1 MRLTSSP
8 NRGDHG
14 EECSSSL
21 IGPETT
27 VLLAP
32 FDAAYVEIPKVAC
45 SSLKVAFAQMLG
57 VSLEAAGGNPHAVE
71 FPSPGSDGATEDRLY
86 PGLFTFTFVRNPWD
100 RLVSC
105 YRDKIGGE
113 VDDFTGFSEDAGVAY
128 CLARF
133 DEFTAGM
140 SFDAFVRAVAAIPDE
155 RADAHFRSQNTFVR
169 TKAGKLG
176 VDFIGRFERLQGDFT
191 HVARQV
197 GLPSTVLPR
206 LQAARTTVNYVDYYD
221 VEIRKL
227 VAKRFRD
234 DIDTFGY
241 EFGG

>member
-1 MRLTSSP
+1 M
-8 NRGDHG
+8 
-14 EECSSSL
+14 
-21 IGPETT
+21 IGPECT

-57 VSLEAAGGNPHAVE
+57 VSLEAAGGNPHIVE
-71 FPSPGSDGATEDRLY
+71 FLSPDCDGATDDRLY
-86 PGLFTFTFVRNPWD
+86 PGLFTFAFVRNPWD

-113 VDDFTGFSEDAGVAY
+113 VGGFTGFSEGAGVAH

-140 SFDAFVRAVAAIPDE
+140 SFKAFVRAVAAIPDE

-176 VDFIGRFERLQGDFT
+176 VDFIGRFERLQGDFA
-191 HVARQV
+191 HVSRQV
-197 GLPSTVLPR
+197 GLPSSVLPR
-206 LQAARTTVNYVDYYD
+206 LQAAKTAVNYVDYYD

-227 VAKRFRD
+227 VASRFRD
-234 DIDTFGY
+234 DIHTFSY

>member
-1 MRLTSSP
+1 
-8 NRGDHG
+8 
-14 EECSSSL
+14 
-21 IGPETT
+21 
-27 VLLAP
+27 
-32 FDAAYVEIPKVAC
+32 
-45 SSLKVAFAQMLG
+45 MLG
-57 VSLEAAGGNPHAVE
+57 VSLDAADGNPHVVD
-71 FPSPGSDGATEDRLY
+71 FPSPESGSATDDQLY

-113 VDDFTGFSEDAGVAY
+113 VDDFTGFSEEAGVAY

-140 SFDAFVRAVAAIPDE
+140 SFEAFLRAVAAIPDE

-176 VDFIGRFERLQGDFT
+176 VDFIGGFERLQDDFA
-191 HVARQV
+191 HVVRQV
-197 GLPSTVLPR
+197 GLPSSALPR
-206 LQAARTTVNYVDYYD
+206 LQAAKTAVNYVDYYD
-221 VEIRKL
+221 VELRKL
-227 VAKRFRD
+227 VARRFRD

>member
-1 MRLTSSP
+1 MT
-8 NRGDHG
+8 
-14 EECSSSL
+14 
-21 IGPETT
+21 GPECT

-45 SSLKVAFAQMLG
+45 SSLKVAFARMLG
-57 VSLEAAGGNPHAVE
+57 VSLEAAGGNPHIVE
-71 FPSPGSDGATEDRLY
+71 FPSPDGDGANDDRLY

-113 VDDFTGFSEDAGVAY
+113 VDDFTGFSEAAGVAY

-140 SFDAFVRAVAAIPDE
+140 SFEAFVRAVASIPDE
-155 RADAHFRSQNTFVR
+155 GADAHFRSQNTFVR

-176 VDFIGRFERLQGDFT
+176 VDLIGRYERLQSDFAY
-191 HVARQV
+191 VSRQV
-197 GLPSTVLPR
+197 GLPSIVLPR
-206 LQAARTTVNYVDYYD
+206 LQAAKTAVNYVEYYD
-221 VEIRKL
+221 LETRKL
-227 VAKRFRD
+227 VASRFRD

-241 EFGG
+241 EFRG